1 MFLPAQIQGLAR
13 KFLKFILSQAAKPPR
28 TRGRAVGAAPGG
40 KPAAQPVA
48 IVKSSPPA
56 PATVSAVPPVTL
68 PRTAPDSR
76 GPPAAISQPAGDAA
90 VVRTA
95 LAIISEESEI
105 PIADL
110 KDDTRL
116 GDVGIDSLIS
126 LMVASRFAEE
136 LGIATDAGV
145 FMEMITVADIKQ
157 FVVESATGDG
167 LENGFADSTAA
178 VAETQTVHL
187 LSTPERP
194 MEAAGTM
201 TSVPSMDS
209 LQSWVPIDQPTTD
222 TPGAINFDD
231 VLKIM
236 AEEIEVAPGTITDQT
251 SLPDLGVDSLLS
263 LLIGSRL
270 RDELDIEIDPSALL
284 TSLSSVGALRQALEV
299 GSGEDSTP
307 SSTSTDSGRNPSSP
321 SSTVKLD
328 SAISTPTSVSEF
340 ESAPS
345 PVPPT
350 ASVVLQGN
358 PRSATSSLWFFPDGS
373 GLASS
378 YLPLP
383 RIRNDLVVYGINS
396 PYLKKGVE
404 MKCTWDELIG
414 SYIREIQRRQPHGP
428 YSFAGWSAGGI
439 GAFHAAQVLM
449 NAGHTVRD
457 LIILDSPPPFHLAP
471 LPERFF
477 RYCSMAGLF
486 GGRDGQTPEWVIN
499 HFRNINSVLS
509 HHVPTPLKRSTLRKI
524 NILWACES
532 SVDDRFE
539 RRLDDPEDMKFL
551 TTKRTDFTPGRW
563 GPLFGDVP
571 VEVDLAE
578 NEHHWSILVSFAVP
592 NSPYI

>member
-1 MFLPAQIQGLAR
+1 MLR
-13 KFLKFILSQAAKPPR
+13 R
-28 TRGRAVGAAPGG
+28 
-40 KPAAQPVA
+40 
-48 IVKSSPPA
+48 
-56 PATVSAVPPVTL
+56 
-68 PRTAPDSR
+68 
-76 GPPAAISQPAGDAA
+76 
-90 VVRTA
+90 A

-105 PIADL
+105 PISDL

-116 GDVGIDSLIS
+116 SDVGIDSLIS
-126 LMVASRFAEE
+126 LMVASKFAEE
-136 LGIATDAGV
+136 LGITTDAGI
-145 FMEMITVADIKQ
+145 FMEGATVADIKQ
-157 FVVESATGDG
+157 FILESTSGDAPEGYADPTAT
-167 LENGFADSTAA
+167 

-187 LSTPERP
+187 STPEHHL
-194 MEAAGTM
+194 EAAGSM

-209 LQSWVPIDQPTTD
+209 LQSWAPIDLPTTD
-222 TPGAINFDD
+222 VPGAINFDD

-236 AEEIEVAPGTITDQT
+236 AEEIEVAPDTITDQT

-270 RDELDIEIDPSALL
+270 RDELDIEIDPSSLL
-284 TSLSSVGALRQALEV
+284 DTLSTVGALRQALAA
-299 GSGEDSTP
+299 GTGEDSTP
-307 SSTSTDSGRNPSSP
+307 SSTSTESGNPCS
-321 SSTVKLD
+321 SSTFKLD
-328 SAISTPTSVSEF
+328 SAISTPTSTSGSDF
-340 ESAPS
+340 ESAPA

-350 ASVVLQGN
+350 SSVVLQGN

-383 RIRNDLVVYGINS
+383 RIRSDLVVYGINS
-396 PYLKKGVE
+396 PYLKKGTE

-486 GGRDGQTPEWVIN
+486 GGRDGHTPEWVIN
-499 HFRNINSVLS
+499 HFRNINNVLS
-509 HHVPTPLKRSTLRKI
+509 HYVPTPLKRSTLRKI

-539 RRLDDPEDMKFL
+539 RRPDDPEDMKFL

-571 VEVDLAE
+571 VQVDRAE
-578 NEHHWSILVSFAVP
+578 NEHHWSILVSLKRSHAVAP
-592 NSPYI
+592 KSQNI